1 MWLSGLREPS
11 SIIQTLDGFI
21 HLGAATGGGP
31 FVEQITVPRTARKD
45 TRLYE
50 VPGIHGEKGFNM
62 LKLCRVRPA
71 GASNMPRRLIT
82 QASLSSCS
90 GASAAN
96 APADVT
102 VSVTLKDKGLTRT
115 IWRQIISETQG
126 DTWQRFNSLLLN
138 QVTLPDLHCLA
149 SFLWLL

>member
-1 MWLSGLREPS
+1 M
-11 SIIQTLDGFI
+11 D
-21 HLGAATGGGP
+21 
-31 FVEQITVPRTARKD
+31 RKD

-50 VPGIHGEKGFNM
+50 VPGIHREKGFNM
-62 LKLCRVRPA
+62 LKLCLVRPA
-71 GASNMPRRLIT
+71 GANGMPRRLIT
-82 QASLSSCS
+82 QASPSSCS
-90 GASAAN
+90 GTSAAN
-96 APADVT
+96 AQADVI
-102 VSVTLKDKGLTRT
+102 VSVALKDKGLTRS